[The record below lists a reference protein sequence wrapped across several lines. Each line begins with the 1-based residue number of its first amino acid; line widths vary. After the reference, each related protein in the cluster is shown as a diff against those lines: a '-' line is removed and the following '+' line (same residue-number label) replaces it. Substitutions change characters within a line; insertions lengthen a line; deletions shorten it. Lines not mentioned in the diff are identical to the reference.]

1 MAVRS
6 GEIVRTSGKTVEL
19 SPYDAKDR
27 RVIHIALQEDPY
39 VTSESV
45 GWGDIRKIRIIPR

>member
-1 MAVRS
+1 VRS